1 MLCHS
6 FCEVRRESCIGRKK
20 KGWKFGEGEG
30 RENKMNTFNTCKVKK
45 KKIISHIGEEPYCL
59 AFLSGRNK
67 GIIILSERQKKA
79 LTYI

>member
-1 MLCHS
+1 
-6 FCEVRRESCIGRKK
+6 
-20 KGWKFGEGEG
+20 
-30 RENKMNTFNTCKVKK
+30 MNTFNTCKVKK

-67 GIIILSERQKKA
+67 GIIIFSERQKKA